1 MNLAMSGQFKIQL
14 EILLGLTSKPHTK
27 KKKKKLKKKGKNVKS
42 HSN

>member
-27 KKKKKLKKKGKNVKS
+27 YKKKEIKEER
-42 HSN
+42 